1 MTFVQHII
9 PDKIKS
15 RNVIFFS
22 FFLFFFFFPSELL
35 DEMFVTV
42 LSETGFAGDL
52 KVLFQKLVIDH

>member
-15 RNVIFFS
+15 RNVIFFLFS
-22 FFLFFFFFPSELL
+22 FSFFPSELL